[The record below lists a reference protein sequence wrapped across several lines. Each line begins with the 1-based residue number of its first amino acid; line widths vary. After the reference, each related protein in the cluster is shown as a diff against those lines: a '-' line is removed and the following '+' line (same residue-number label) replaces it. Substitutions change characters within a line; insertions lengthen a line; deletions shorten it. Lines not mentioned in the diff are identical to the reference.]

1 MSFLNPLFLLGLAA
15 VAVPI
20 IVHLVRRTKAPRV
33 EFPSL
38 MFVRRVPQRT
48 IRRRQLTNL
57 LLLLLR
63 TLAFLLIVLAFVRPY
78 FSSSDAANAE
88 NRTSTAILLDTSFS
102 MQAGDRFEQARNRAS
117 RLVDEAR
124 NGDRVALITFDQNF
138 DIQSRFSTDNG
149 KLKSLIAQ
157 LKPGAGATDFAQ
169 ALRGAENLFKEAPT
183 RRKRICLIS
192 DFQASGR
199 LPAEAAY
206 RLNSEI
212 ELVPID
218 VGAGDLFNLSIAD
231 VSALPAIYQPKYT
244 DKVSARIVN
253 HSDQERQN
261 VRVEFQLNDRTV
273 EKREIRIPA
282 GNATTVEFTGFNLID
297 GTNRG
302 MITVEGDEFPLDN
315 RFFIKFRRDAQLK
328 ALVIET
334 ATRGRSESFYL
345 RNAMTTG
352 ENLPFS
358 VDVKTGGTISPSDIN
373 KYEVIFLNDAG
384 SVSPALASQLS
395 KFVEGGGGLI
405 AALGPH
411 TDSDTATRLFQN
423 VWKLKV
429 EQPVQ
434 LRGDYVA
441 LSEIKTDHPVFEVF
455 RQSGR
460 LTSARVFGYHRV
472 TPQEGAA
479 VIARYED
486 GSPALI
492 ESAFGSGKALVF
504 TSTLDAGWNDLPLTP
519 IYLPLIRQMTRYL
532 ADFDDKA
539 WQTVGST
546 FTIPPGKDGTAPAV
560 DTPDG
565 TRLTEKNLSASGE
578 LLLNPKQTGFYRI
591 RYSESG
597 DFAAVNPVAREAD
610 FTRLDV
616 GEFVKTLTGAKP
628 DTATAADAD
637 AKLSPEEEEGKQRVW
652 WLLLIAALA
661 LFIAEAVIARRTKMV
676 KVIN

>member
-88 NRTSTAILLDTSFS
+88 NSTSSAILIDASYS

-117 RLVDEAR
+117 RLIDETR
-124 NGDRVALITFDQNF
+124 SGDRTALITFNQNF
-138 DIQSRFSTDNG
+138 EIQSRFSTDNG
-149 KLKSLIAQ
+149 KLKSLISQ
-157 LKPGAGATDFAQ
+157 LKPGAGATDYAQ
-169 ALRGAENLFKEAPT
+169 ALRGTENLFKEAPT
-183 RRKRICLIS
+183 RRKRIYLIS

-199 LPAEAAY
+199 LPAEALY
-206 RLNSEI
+206 RLSNQI

-218 VGAGDLFNLSIAD
+218 VGARDLPNLSSAA
-231 VSALPAIYQPKYT
+231 VSARPAIYQPKYT
-244 DKVSARIVN
+244 DNVSARIVN
-253 HSDQERQN
+253 HSDEERQG
-261 VRVEFQLNDRTV
+261 VRVEFQLNDRAV
-273 EKREIRIPA
+273 EKRELRIPA
-282 GNATTVEFTGFNLID
+282 NDAATVEFTGFNLIE

-328 ALVIET
+328 ALIIET

-352 ENLPFS
+352 ENLPFQVEIKS
-358 VDVKTGGTISPSDIN
+358 AGTVSPGEVG
-373 KYEVIFLNDAG
+373 KYQVIFLNDAG
-384 SVSPALASQLS
+384 GISPALATQLV

-405 AALGPH
+405 TSLGPH
-411 TDSDTATRLFQN
+411 TEPETANKHFQTL
-423 VWKLKV
+423 WRARI
-429 EQPVQ
+429 EQAVQ
-434 LRGDYVA
+434 LRGDYVV
-441 LSEIKTDHPVFEVF
+441 LSEIKTDHPVFEIF

-460 LTSARVFGYHRV
+460 LTAARVFGYHRMA
-472 TPQEGAA
+472 PQEGAA
-479 VIARYED
+479 VIARFED

-492 ESAFGSGKALVF
+492 EASHGSGKALVF
-504 TSTLDAGWNDLPLTP
+504 TSTFDAGWNDLPLTP
-519 IYLPLIRQMTRYL
+519 IYLPLVRQMTRYL
-532 ADFDDKA
+532 AEFDDKA
-539 WQTVGST
+539 WQTIGGT
-546 FTIPPGKDGTAPAV
+546 FTVAPDKDGTVPAV
-560 DTPDG
+560 DTPAG
-565 TRLTEKNLSASGE
+565 ARVTEKNLTASGE
-578 LLLNPKQTGFYRI
+578 LLINPKEPGFYRL
-591 RYSESG
+591 RYPARS
-597 DFAAVNPVAREAD
+597 DFTAVNLIGRESD
-610 FTRLDV
+610 LKRLDIN
-616 GEFVKTLTGAKP
+616 EFVKTITGAAP
-628 DTATAADAD
+628 GANSAVAAD
-637 AKLSPEEEEGKQRVW
+637 AKLSDEEEEAKQRVW

-661 LFIAEAVIARRTKMV
+661 LFLAEAVIARRTKMV
-676 KVIN
+676 RVIN